1 MFVHLLPADQ
11 LFCLPLTRMWVL
23 PFICLCYLLN
33 FIFLCFCMIACEF
46 FLLFVLFAVCW
57 SLFACQDVSAVL
69 CLSYLLFA
77 VYWPPLLCLCLPP
90 YRCCSL
96 FCSLPADHFIA
107 LLASLW
113 VLVFIHLV
121 CLLIFVFAYQYVSAT
136 PLLSADLYI
145 TLFLLARMRVVT
157 LVHHIFWPLS
167 CFIFACQQ
175 VSTVLISD
183 HYLLTSFLLCFCLS
197 GCEHPHFPC
206 LLLLTSLFLSLL
218 ASLWVLHLS
227 CCCFL
232 TSLLLCLRLSA
243 CRCYLSFISSFV
255 ANLSYYIFARMWVF
269 PLIYL
274 V

>member
-1 MFVHLLPADQ
+1 MPADFSPCVCLLECKYCPSFVLFTVYWSLLLYLSSPGCMFSYLFILFTACWPLLCSVSVCQ
-11 LFCLPLTRMWVL
+11 DVGITQCLFICYLLTNCFCLPLTRMWVL

-113 VLVFIHLV
+113 VLAFIHLV

-145 TLFLLARMRVVT
+145 TLFLLARMQVVT
-157 LVHHIFWPLS
+157 LVHHI
-167 CFIFACQQ
+167 CC
-175 VSTVLISD
+175 
-183 HYLLTSFLLCFCLS
+183 LLTSVLFYLC
-197 GCEHPHFPC
+197 
-206 LLLLTSLFLSLL
+206 
-218 ASLWVLHLS
+218 
-227 CCCFL
+227 
-232 TSLLLCLRLSA
+232 LSA
-243 CRCYLSFISSFV
+243 CEYCFD
-255 ANLSYYIFARMWVF
+255 
-269 PLIYL
+269 
-274 V
+274 